1 MNDRKSV
8 LLLITGNQR
17 MIALYCRLS
26 RDDVYH
32 GDSASIQTQK
42 KMLEQYAEQNKFD
55 HLKLYIDDGYSG
67 TSFDRTGYQV
77 FITDIK
83 EVIVDTLITKDVSTL
98 VVHAPLEKSW
108 MDGVPRILSKKYS
121 IPHTKALEWKFY

>member
-42 KMLEQYAEQNKFD
+42 QMLEQYAEQNKFD

-98 VVHAPLEKSW
+98 VVHAPLEKS
-108 MDGVPRILSKKYS
+108 
-121 IPHTKALEWKFY
+121 